1 VKKVKQPAKQQ
12 TPEGDVPDFEVPSGE
27 NDMKKRRLPE
37 KAAFVIGFHK
47 FSEDSS
53 LFDFPGGV
61 EPVICMIFD
70 HAAFPS
76 LLFKYAETREQFHA
90 EMHDNDATFPQ
101 SGKDF
106 DKQLELR
113 QVMGSEPPLA
123 GMIAYRR
130 ATYMKQSAVIT
141 YMDYLDTFLFW
152 RQQGNFG
159 GTYPAVEIHIT
170 NATEFTFDTHD
181 KVYECTV
188 KWKNESPSP
197 FDVFSVPSASW
208 RKVFPSISI
217 TKLSAETVSIR
228 FEGDTW
234 SFKAQFNQCGIHG
247 RFENSDGQ
255 VVPSTATQEEKRN
268 VDYVRLIKSI
278 NVQGPKECGFLE
290 NLFGNIVYKTTM
302 VRVTWIGTCAAEE
315 PVHAFKTKLE
325 LLPNVCLRTESTVT
339 NE

>member
-1 VKKVKQPAKQQ
+1 MVNKFAVPVVKKVKQPAKQQ

-61 EPVICMIFD
+61 EPVICVIFD

-76 LLFKYAETREQFHA
+76 LLFKYAETREQFHGD
-90 EMHDNDATFPQ
+90 MHDNDATFPR

-159 GTYPAVEIHIT
+159 GTH
-170 NATEFTFDTHD
+170 
-181 KVYECTV
+181 
-188 KWKNESPSP
+188 
-197 FDVFSVPSASW
+197 
-208 RKVFPSISI
+208 
-217 TKLSAETVSIR
+217 L
-228 FEGDTW
+228 
-234 SFKAQFNQCGIHG
+234 
-247 RFENSDGQ
+247 
-255 VVPSTATQEEKRN
+255 
-268 VDYVRLIKSI
+268 
-278 NVQGPKECGFLE
+278 
-290 NLFGNIVYKTTM
+290 
-302 VRVTWIGTCAAEE
+302 
-315 PVHAFKTKLE
+315 
-325 LLPNVCLRTESTVT
+325 
-339 NE
+339 